1 MDPFTIMMVASMG
14 MQAFSSIKG
23 GEAQAEDLEAKRAI
37 DRHNALLAQID
48 AKALGV
54 QGQEDDLLRL
64 YEGEMAMG
72 GMRNAQGAMG
82 ARTDVGAPFQARAQ
96 FGSMMEWQR
105 MRESRKW
112 RKGVEDLKQE
122 SASYSLQA
130 KSYGSAARNAKTA
143 GYLGAGSAILGGMQ
157 TGAKYGGWF
166 SPKASGSG
174 GNFLSSTTTRTPM
187 TSTFAGRSPG

>member
-14 MQAFSSIKG
+14 MQAFFSIKG

-37 DRHNALLAQID
+37 ARHNAVLAQID

-64 YEGEMAMG
+64 YEDALAEGQFQ
-72 GMRNAQGAMG
+72 NAQGAQG

-122 SASYSLQA
+122 SASYLRQA
-130 KSYGSAARNAKTA
+130 KGYGSAARNAKTQ
-143 GYLGAGSAILGGMQ
+143 GLLGAGSAILGGMAS
-157 TGAKYGGWF
+157 GAKYGGWF
-166 SPKASGSG
+166 SSSSAGSGSG
-174 GNFLSSTTTRTPM
+174 FATGVSSTATAG
-187 TSTFAGRSPG
+187 AGRL